1 MTVINR
7 VQGIKDYQIFIDG
20 KWCAAESG
28 ESFETVDPFIAKPWA
43 RIPKCDS
50 RDVDKAVSA
59 ARKAFDRG
67 EWADMH
73 PTQRGHL
80 LRRLG
85 DLIVRDADH
94 LAAIEVQDNG
104 KLYAEMR
111 GQTGYIPQWFYYFAG
126 LADKIEGAVLPID
139 KPDMFTYTR
148 HEAVGV
154 VAAITPW
161 NSPLLLTTWKLAP
174 ALAAGCTLVLKPSEF
189 TSASTLELV
198 RLFEEAGF
206 PAGVINVVTGFG
218 QDVGEALTT
227 HPDVD
232 KIAFT
237 GGEVS
242 GRHIARSAAGNFK
255 RLTLE
260 LGGKSAQLVFP
271 DANIDNAVKGVVSG
285 IFAATGQTCIAGSRL
300 LVHEKIHDEFLEK
313 FIALAKTARMGDPMN
328 TATEVGPITTQ
339 PQYQRVLSCIDMAK
353 SEGADCVMGGKPAD
367 RPECG
372 NGWFIEP
379 TVFANVKNTMRIAQ
393 EEVFGPLLSVIR
405 FSDDEEAYA
414 MANDTAYGLAA
425 GVWTGDL
432 KRSFTAAKRLRAGMI
447 WTNTYRTVSYMA
459 PFGGFKNSGIGRES
473 GQDSINE
480 YLETKC
486 VWMSYGGDVPNPFVL
501 R

>member
-1 MTVINR
+1 MNR
-7 VQGIKDYQIFIDG
+7 IEGGKDYLCFIG
-20 KWCAAESG
+20 GQWCGAESG
-28 ESFETVDPFIAKPWA
+28 AYFETVDPFLGKPWA
-43 RIPKCDS
+43 RIPKCDA
-50 RDVDKAVSA
+50 RDVDKAVAA
-59 ARKAFDRG
+59 ARKAFDHG
-67 EWADMH
+67 EWASMH
-73 PTQRGHL
+73 PSQRGRL
-80 LRRLG
+80 LHRLG
-85 DLIVRDADH
+85 DLIARDADH

-111 GQTGYIPQWFYYFAG
+111 GQTGYIPQWFYYFGG

-139 KPDMFTYTR
+139 KADMFTYTR

-189 TSASTLELV
+189 TSASTLELM
-198 RLFEEAGF
+198 RLIEEAGF
-206 PAGVINVVTGFG
+206 PAGVVNVVTGFG
-218 QDVGEALTT
+218 QDVGDALTT

-242 GRHIARSAAGNFK
+242 GRHIARNAAGNFK

-260 LGGKSAQLVFP
+260 LGGKSAQLVFA
-271 DANIDNAVKGVVSG
+271 DADIDNAVKGVVSG

-300 LVHEKIHDEFLEK
+300 LVHDSIHDAFLEK
-313 FIALAKTARMGDPMN
+313 FVALAGTARMGDPMDA
-328 TATEVGPITTQ
+328 ATQVGPVTTQ
-339 PQYQRVLSCIDMAK
+339 PQYQRVLSCIAMARD
-353 SEGADCVMGGKPAD
+353 EGAECVMGGKPAD

-372 NGWFIEP
+372 DGWFIEP
-379 TVFANVKNTMRIAQ
+379 TVFAGVSNSMRIAQ
-393 EEVFGPLLSVIR
+393 EEVFGPVLSVIR
-405 FSDDEEAYA
+405 FHDDDGAYA

-425 GVWTGDL
+425 GVWTADL

-447 WTNTYRTVSYMA
+447 WTNTYRAVSYMA
-459 PFGGFKNSGIGRES
+459 PFGGFKSSGIGRES
-473 GQDSINE
+473 GQEAIHE

-486 VWMSYGGDVPNPFVL
+486 VWMAYNKDVPNPFVM